1 MPTIVVVDDEAIFR
15 KGLRTMI
22 TAWDREWEVVGE
34 AKDGHEALDLL
45 EKHKPDVIFTDIRMP
60 KMDGIQLQTIAR
72 ERFPEL
78 LCVVISGFDD
88 FTYARQSMRSGA
100 KDYLMKPIE
109 RDELH
114 RVLDTLKDK
123 LQAQKNKQS
132 VPPAMPEDRHVRQQA
147 ADYLVAGIARNHLL
161 QNDFDL
167 LDQCGFHFE
176 DPYYACLVIKLDK
189 QSVAKER
196 YERSDPSLFQLYI
209 QQFVQEILD
218 RQAKGFSFLYSDTEV
233 GALVNMANADEAYE
247 GLLLIGESIRN
258 QIKALSN
265 LTISIGVGTPVKGFE
280 SVPRSFHEAE
290 IALLYRLIEGGDKVL
305 PYGTSKED
313 AVTSGMKKWSWEAL
327 EEAINRGRVAEV
339 EEQVGLVVSE
349 LCRTAQTPE
358 MVHQQICK
366 LLLHYYEVS
375 EDLGLSKDWIG
386 HKDIR
391 SLLNGICSISSPEE
405 LIEECKLLLG
415 RLTADI
421 AAANKQH
428 DRDPVAQALRYLER
442 HYQEPIALKE
452 VADKVFL
459 NPAYF
464 STLFKQKTGSTFI
477 ERLTEIRI
485 EEAKKKLASS
495 DSKITDIAEQT
506 GFSNIRHFNRV
517 FKNETGLTPKDY
529 RERA

>member
-1 MPTIVVVDDEAIFR
+1 MA
-15 KGLRTMI
+15 
-22 TAWDREWEVVGE
+22 
-34 AKDGHEALDLL
+34 DL
-45 EKHKPDVIFTDIRMP
+45 
-60 KMDGIQLQTIAR
+60 
-72 ERFPEL
+72 
-78 LCVVISGFDD
+78 
-88 FTYARQSMRSGA
+88 
-100 KDYLMKPIE
+100 
-109 RDELH
+109 
-114 RVLDTLKDK
+114 
-123 LQAQKNKQS
+123 
-132 VPPAMPEDRHVRQQA
+132 
-147 ADYLVAGIARNHLL
+147 
-161 QNDFDL
+161 
-167 LDQCGFHFE
+167 
-176 DPYYACLVIKLDK
+176 
-189 QSVAKER
+189 
-196 YERSDPSLFQLYI
+196 
-209 QQFVQEILD
+209 
-218 RQAKGFSFLYSDTEV
+218 
-233 GALVNMANADEAYE
+233 DEAYE
-247 GLLLIGESIRN
+247 RLLLIGESIRN

-290 IALLYRLIEGGDKVL
+290 IALLYRLVEGGDKVL
-305 PYGTSKED
+305 TYGKTKED
-313 AVTSGMKKWSWEAL
+313 SFTSGGMKKWSWEAL

-339 EEQVGLVVSE
+339 DKQVELVVTE

-415 RLTADI
+415 KLTSDI
-421 AAANKQH
+421 AAGHKQH

-442 HYQEPIALKE
+442 HYREPIALKE

-464 STLFKQKTGSTFI
+464 STLFKQKTGKTFI

-485 EEAKKKLASS
+485 EEAKKKLVSS
-495 DSKITDIAEQT
+495 DSKMTDIAEQT